1 MSYFE
6 LFGAIAIIVVLA
18 GFIFSEMLC
27 VFDSMNP
34 NLFDVEE

>member
-27 VFDSMNP
+27 VFDSANP
-34 NLFDVEE
+34 EIIDMEE